1 MTGDQSVIKSRVAK
15 GQKPFFQATC
25 PQLTLLQNNVMCVG
39 FCFAFN
45 DAFSR
50 KENNNKKKIVSVLTG
65 VDTPGK
71 KRKKKKKGA
80 GSRVGGGEESTQIR
94 PRTKCQEE
102 MRVGEAVEGEGG
114 GERKQTRVKRT
125 PASNSDLTVI

>member
-1 MTGDQSVIKSRVAK
+1 
-15 GQKPFFQATC
+15 
-25 PQLTLLQNNVMCVG
+25 MCG

-50 KENNNKKKIVSVLTG
+50 KEKKKKIGSVLTG
-65 VDTPGK
+65 VDTSG
-71 KRKKKKKGA
+71 KKKKRERERKRSG
-80 GSRVGGGEESTQIR
+80 VGGGEESTQIR

-102 MRVGEAVEGEGG
+102 MRMGEAVEGEGG

-125 PASNSDLTVI
+125 PASNIDLTVI

>member
-39 FCFAFN
+39 FVLLSMMPFPE
-45 DAFSR
+45 
-50 KENNNKKKIVSVLTG
+50 KKKKKIGSVLTG
-65 VDTPGK
+65 VDTSGK
-71 KRKKKKKGA
+71 KKREREKKRSG
-80 GSRVGGGEESTQIR
+80 VGGGEESTQIR

-102 MRVGEAVEGEGG
+102 MRMGEAVEGEGG

-125 PASNSDLTVI
+125 PASNIDLTVI

>member
-39 FCFAFN
+39 FVLLSMMLFP
-45 DAFSR
+45 
-50 KENNNKKKIVSVLTG
+50 EKKITTKKLVSVLTG

-80 GSRVGGGEESTQIR
+80 GSGVGGGEESTQIR

>member
-39 FCFAFN
+39 FVLLSMMLFP
-45 DAFSR
+45 
-50 KENNNKKKIVSVLTG
+50 EKKITTKKLVSVLTG

-71 KRKKKKKGA
+71 KRKKEKKGA
-80 GSRVGGGEESTQIR
+80 GSGVGGGEESTQIR

>member
-39 FCFAFN
+39 FVLL
-45 DAFSR
+45 SMMLS
-50 KENNNKKKIVSVLTG
+50 EKKITTKKLVSVLTG
-65 VDTPGK
+65 VDTPWK
-71 KRKKKKKGA
+71 EKKKKKKEQ
-80 GSRVGGGEESTQIR
+80 GSGVGGGEESTQMR

-102 MRVGEAVEGEGG
+102 MRVGEAVRR
-114 GERKQTRVKRT
+114 RKVGVSENK
-125 PASNSDLTVI
+125 PG

>member
-1 MTGDQSVIKSRVAK
+1 
-15 GQKPFFQATC
+15 
-25 PQLTLLQNNVMCVG
+25 MCG

-50 KENNNKKKIVSVLTG
+50 KEKKKKIGSVLTG

-71 KRKKKKKGA
+71 KKREKKERG
-80 GSRVGGGEESTQIR
+80 GGVVGGGEESTQIR

-102 MRVGEAVEGEGG
+102 MRMGEAVEGEGG

-125 PASNSDLTVI
+125 PASNIALTVI